1 MSFCVYGFAVFHW
14 FRVCEHWMFHQF
26 LIRVATKKPFYFC
39 IRLNC
44 TRKYGEIWRCTRQ
57 TTLRYAIAMRW
68 KITENEAGPILKR
81 NLPLLND
88 SYWKIVLQMTLKF
101 QSTFYLGQFWLHFFS
116 RYFSYVR
123 SCFECKNEQV
133 WIHCELSLYRWF
145 SFSFS
150 FSCECNTNLWNCNM
164 NSHWIA
170 DTQKPLKMYSSIFP
184 FNETSDLHQ
193 NSLLLNIYRNE
204 MSLVIPKQIHFIYHF
219 VNQLAQMETHK
230 LDLKKRDHRLFALF
244 NHFIWKCAS
253 SISSNEDLMFFSSAM
268 LKSRIW

>member
-1 MSFCVYGFAVFHW
+1 
-14 FRVCEHWMFHQF
+14 MFHQF

-57 TTLRYAIAMRW
+57 TTIRYAIAMRW

-101 QSTFYLGQFWLHFFS
+101 QSTFYLGQFWLHFF
-116 RYFSYVR
+116 FSIFFIC
-123 SCFECKNEQV
+123 SFMFWMQK
-133 WIHCELSLYRWF
+133 WASLNPLRTISIDDFHSHFW
-145 SFSFS
+145 
-150 FSCECNTNLWNCNM
+150 CECNTNLWNCNM
-164 NSHWIA
+164 NSHWNA
-170 DTQKPLKMYSSIFP
+170 DTQNPLKMYSSIFP

-204 MSLVIPKQIHFIYHF
+204 MSLVIPLQIHFIYHF

-253 SISSNEDLMFFSSAM
+253 SISSNEDLMCFFFSYAKVKN
-268 LKSRIW
+268 LINE

>member
-1 MSFCVYGFAVFHW
+1 MPCAHSFDCCRFVRASVYGFAVFHW

-39 IRLNC
+39 IRLSC
-44 TRKYGEIWRCTRQ
+44 TRKYGEIWWYTRQ
-57 TTLRYAIAMRW
+57 TTLCYAIAMRW

-133 WIHCELSLYRWF
+133 WIHCELSLSMIFIFIFDANAIQIRGIVI
-145 SFSFS
+145 
-150 FSCECNTNLWNCNM
+150 
-164 NSHWIA
+164 WIH
-170 DTQKPLKMYSSIFP
+170 I
-184 FNETSDLHQ
+184 
-193 NSLLLNIYRNE
+193 E
-204 MSLVIPKQIHFIYHF
+204 ML
-219 VNQLAQMETHK
+219 THK
-230 LDLKKRDHRLFALF
+230 THSRCTHPYFHLMRPLIFIKTACCWTFIEMKWVLLFPCEYIS
-244 NHFIWKCAS
+244 FITLL
-253 SISSNEDLMFFSSAM
+253 IN
-268 LKSRIW
+268 